1 MDAQTGEI
9 LWTTAVP
16 NNGRSN
22 PVTVANG
29 VLLAGSQNPR
39 GPIYVIN
46 AKTGKILWSNETG
59 ATVYGGM
66 SVSNGCFYVGNGY
79 RSGIGVFNP
88 NNTGGTSLFA
98 YCVY

>member
-22 PVTVANG
+22 PITVANG
-29 VLLAGSQNPR
+29 VLAGSQNPK
-39 GPIYVIN
+39 GP
-46 AKTGKILWSNETG
+46 NETG
-59 ATVYGGM
+59 TTVFGGM
-66 SVSNGCFYVGNGY
+66 SVSNGCFYVGHGY

-88 NNTGGTSLFA
+88 NNTARTSLFA
-98 YCVY
+98 CCTTNKVHVLTSS